1 MTIPTDLAYAAALD
15 AHDPLAPFRDRFV
28 VPDPA
33 LIYLDGNSLGRLPKA
48 TAARAADLITH
59 QWGTQLIRSWNTGW
73 LTAPQRIG
81 AKIAHL
87 LGADPDEVIL
97 ADSTSINLFK
107 LAVAALRA
115 RPGRTR
121 ILTDDLNFPSD
132 LYVVQGAI
140 DLLGGMHH
148 LEILPS
154 PDGIH
159 GPADRLAAAC
169 DAQTAL
175 LMLSHTAFKSG
186 YVYDLAALT
195 AAAHAAGA
203 LVLWDL
209 SHSVGAVPLDLHTA
223 QVDLAIGCTYKYLN
237 GGPGAPAFLY
247 VRRDLQAA
255 LDNPIP
261 GWMGQQEVFSFAPT
275 YRPAADIR
283 RFLTGT
289 PPVLS
294 LALVEPGVDLLLE
307 AGMAQVHAKAVRQ
320 TEYVLE
326 LWAAVLAPLGFR
338 LQSPRAASC
347 RGSHVALAHREGLGI
362 DLALINE
369 LQVVPDFRPPE
380 TIRLGIAPLYT
391 SYQELHTAVMRL
403 RQVVEERRYEKYGG
417 TVPVVT

>member
-15 AHDPLAPFRDRFV
+15 ARDPLAPFRDRFI

-33 LIYLDGNSLGRLPKA
+33 LIYLDGNSLGRLPTT
-48 TAARAADLITH
+48 TAAFAADLITH
-59 QWGTQLIRSWNTGW
+59 QWGAQLIRSWNAAW
-73 LTAPQRIG
+73 FTAPERIG

-87 LGADPDEVIL
+87 LGADPDEVIV

-195 AAAHAAGA
+195 AAAHAAGM

-209 SHSVGAVPLDLHTA
+209 SHSVGAVPLDLHA
-223 QVDLAIGCTYKYLN
+223 AVVDLAIGCTYKYLN
-237 GGPGAPAFLY
+237 GGRGTPAFLY
-247 VRRDLQAA
+247 VRRELQATVG
-255 LDNPIP
+255 NPIP
-261 GWMGQQEVFSFAPT
+261 GWMGQHDVFGFAPT
-275 YRPAADIR
+275 YQPAAGIR

-320 TEYVLE
+320 TAYVLE

-338 LQSPRAASC
+338 LQSPRVANC

-403 RQVVEERRYEKYGG
+403 RQVVEERRYAKYGG
-417 TVPVVT
+417 ATPVVT